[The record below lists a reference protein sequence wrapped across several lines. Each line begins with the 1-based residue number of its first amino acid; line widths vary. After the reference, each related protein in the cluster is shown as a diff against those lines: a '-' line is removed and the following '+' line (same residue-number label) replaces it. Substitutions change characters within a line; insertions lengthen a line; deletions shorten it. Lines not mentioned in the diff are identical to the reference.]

1 MKPRD
6 KTAAECA
13 AVGRPKAMRQAL
25 QDMMYERDKTEEP
38 VLTRSF
44 MNYASAPLGAK
55 KYDASTLASGTG
67 IDRVG

>member
-13 AVGRPKAMRQAL
+13 AVGRPQAIRDAL
-25 QDMMYERDKTEEP
+25 QHVYERDKTEEP

-55 KYDASTLASGTG
+55 KYDASTLATGTG
-67 IDRVG
+67 VGRVG